1 MVVQSGVDT
10 VSYTLDEGLIEF
22 GTAIDDGDYG
32 RAVMFLESLEM
43 SPETEGMWQTLA
55 TRSLAESELL
65 VAARSFAAVGNITRS
80 YYLQDTMAMIERE
93 LEKFMVPPAEVAQHW
108 ICKARLAALSGEF
121 RRAEAIYLEQR
132 KVPYVMSVSYRG
144 LVQVKMVD
152 SIPMQQKW

>member
-1 MVVQSGVDT
+1 MQSGVDT

-65 VAARSFAAVGNITRS
+65 VAARSYAAVGSITKS
-80 YYLQDTMAMIERE
+80 YYLQDTITLIEKE
-93 LEKFMVPPAEVAQHW
+93 TENFMVPPAEVAQHW
-108 ICKARLAALSGEF
+108 ICKARLAALRGEY
-121 RRAEAIYLEQR
+121 RRAEVIYLEQG
-132 KVPYVMSVSYRG
+132 KVEHVMSVSSNY
-144 LVQVKMVD
+144 LVKYTVVFA
-152 SIPMQQKW
+152 